1 MATETVDPYALT
13 DENRA
18 ARAKACEAIKAFKAI
33 ALNIPKRQAKR
44 QQILAAN
51 MAGSSFAE
59 PVVVQANVSA
69 AVDDDEPILW

>member
-33 ALNIPKRQAKR
+33 SAKLPKRQTKR

-51 MAGSSFAE
+51 KAE
-59 PVVVQANVSA
+59 STAFVKPITVQAETA
-69 AVDDDEPILW
+69 IEDESILW